1 MHIKSDNIGIM
12 VDKDTDKIIQ
22 ELFDPLLRKYHTVI
36 EPIESSNFVID
47 YVDEMY
53 YKCHKTNI
61 NRRDHT

>member
-1 MHIKSDNIGIM
+1 MIG
-12 VDKDTDKIIQ
+12 KDTDKIIQ